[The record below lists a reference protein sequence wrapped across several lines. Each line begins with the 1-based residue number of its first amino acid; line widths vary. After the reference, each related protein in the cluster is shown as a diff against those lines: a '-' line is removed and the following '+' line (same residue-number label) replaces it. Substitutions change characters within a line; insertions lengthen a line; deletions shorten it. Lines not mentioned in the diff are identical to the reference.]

1 MHKERPPLISLV
13 YTREHFATLQKI
25 RPFKNGSSSPLGIL
39 FSCKAYHMG
48 KKWKTKNERLL
59 FTLGKALLKAGSTQP
74 PPCIGPPVTKQ
85 MLCNKSKLGG
95 RRPWMLQSSGAY
107 YYTCSLWWTH
117 DSFWCVIL
125 GVIIMVEVL
134 RKLNTDMAFIYWLWA

>member
-13 YTREHFATLQKI
+13 YTREHFATLQKN
-25 RPFKNGSSSPLGIL
+25 PTFQKQKFQSFGHSVFG
-39 FSCKAYHMG
+39 KAYHRG

-74 PPCIGPPVTKQ
+74 PPRIGPPVTKQ

-107 YYTCSLWWTH
+107 YTCCLRWTH

-125 GVIIMVEVL
+125 RVIIMVEVL